1 MDVTKWLDNHKD
13 IGILLLRLFI
23 GIRLVYGVADNV
35 LSWHHMLLFRDFLAT
50 AGFPLPL
57 LSAVVS
63 VYAQLAGGI
72 MIITGFWIR
81 LGAAAMIIN
90 FIVALLMV
98 HRQDSFEGM
107 TPALA
112 MLFASL
118 LFLFYGAG
126 KFSLGNVWQRN
137 INY

>member
-35 LSWHHMLLFRDFLAT
+35 LSWHHMLLFRDFLEA

-63 VYAQLAGGI
+63 VYAQLAGGL
-72 MIITGFWIR
+72 MIITGFYIR
-81 LGAAAMIIN
+81 LGAVAMIIN

-98 HRQDSFEGM
+98 HRQDSFEAM

-112 MLFASL
+112 MLFTNV

-126 KFSLGNVWQRN
+126 KFSLGHVAQKNT
-137 INY
+137 NY

>member
-35 LSWHHMLLFRDFLAT
+35 MSWNHMLLFRDFLAT
-50 AGFPLPL
+50 TGFPLPL
-57 LSAVVS
+57 LSAIVS

-81 LGAAAMIIN
+81 LGAVAMIVN

-112 MLFASL
+112 MLFASV

-126 KFSLGNVWQRN
+126 KYSLGNMAQKN
-137 INY
+137 SSY